1 MRIGKTLPPAAAP
14 VTFQAILNGIWGV
27 FKPASTYQ
35 RVVDSLLNIFGTKY
49 IVLVSSGKAAI
60 VVSLRALSQLFPER
74 NRVIIPA
81 FNCYSVPSAIT
92 KAGLIVQPCDINPET
107 MDFDT
112 ISLKNALANTKTI
125 LAVCPTHFFGIP
137 SSIESVRN
145 MVDDPEIT
153 IIEDAAQAMGSAL
166 EKLITSH
173 GDIRIFSLGRGK
185 SYSTGT
191 GGIILTDNDLF
202 YEKINSIVASLPS
215 PDPKEI
221 ISNIV
226 QCFAINLFIH
236 PHFFWIPRMFPFLKL
251 GETEFNTAFHVKKFD
266 CFRAGCITNLDKY
279 LHYLNNERISRIF
292 LYTKLLSNIPEIT
305 LLVKDSSTPCIRFPI
320 LFKNPDAV
328 DFIIE
333 KSNSEGLGISKTYP
347 SSVELIPHLPVYN
360 ETACINAR
368 RFCHNLITLPCHP
381 YVMKKDILKIS
392 NLIKSYISP
401 DK

>member
-14 VTFQAILNGIWGV
+14 VTFQAILNGILGI
-27 FKPASTYQ
+27 FKQASTYNK
-35 RVVDSLLNIFGTKY
+35 VADSLSNIFGTKY
-49 IVLVSSGKAAI
+49 IFLVSSGKAAI
-60 VVSLRALSQLFPER
+60 VVSLKALSQLFPGR

-92 KAGLIVQPCDINPET
+92 KAGFTVQPCDINPQT

-112 ISLKNALANTKTI
+112 ISLKNALDNPKTI
-125 LAVCPTHFFGIP
+125 LAICPTHFFGIP

-145 MVDDPEIT
+145 MIDDPEIT

-166 EKLITSH
+166 DKLITNH

-191 GGIILTDNDLF
+191 GGIILTNNYLF
-202 YEKINSIVASLPS
+202 YEKLNSLVASLPS
-215 PDPKEI
+215 PGPKEI
-221 ISNIV
+221 IAYIL
-226 QCFAINLFIH
+226 QCLAINLLIH
-236 PHFFWIPRMFPFLKL
+236 PHFFWIPRMFPFLRL
-251 GETEFNTAFHVKKFD
+251 GETKFDTAFQIKKFD
-266 CFRAGCITNLDKY
+266 CFRAGCITNWDKY
-279 LHYLNNERISRIF
+279 LHYLNTERISRII
-292 LYTKLLSNIPEIT
+292 LYTKLLSNVPEIT

-320 LFKNPDAV
+320 LFKNPETV

-347 SSVELIPHLPVYN
+347 STVELIPNLPVYN
-360 ETACINAR
+360 KTDCINAR
-368 RFCHNLITLPCHP
+368 HVCHNLLTLPCHP
-381 YVMKKDILKIS
+381 YVMKKDIIKIS
-392 NLIKSYISP
+392 NLIKSSLLP